1 MIKVYADLVM
11 KGKKTLD
18 EVPAKIRDQVREELI
33 RRGWTVPEEES
44 PETEVEEGG
53 QNG

>member
-33 RRGWTVPEEES
+33 SRGWTEPEE